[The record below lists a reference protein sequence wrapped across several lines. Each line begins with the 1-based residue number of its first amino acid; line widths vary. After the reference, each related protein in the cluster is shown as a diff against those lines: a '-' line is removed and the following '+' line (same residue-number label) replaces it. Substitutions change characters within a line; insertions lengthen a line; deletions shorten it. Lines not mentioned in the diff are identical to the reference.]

1 MEKNMLPQE
10 EVQAIVRAA
19 RTERRMMI
27 GSPLLPEESC
37 PPSADWL
44 VACYGARDS
53 SGNFDWLSSY
63 LPYAD
68 ANGTVLEAF
77 DDILPSCPVPVL
89 AGVCAADP
97 FRAHDQLLE
106 SIRNKG
112 FKGVCNLPSVALM
125 DGSLRTIVEEQ
136 GLGFERE
143 AHLMTVARSKGLYT
157 LALVFSPQ
165 EADAMLAAGAD
176 ALLLHPGLAFDESPT
191 LPIDAYLGKITSL
204 SNRLSPDYPLFA
216 CSMDPRHL
224 EGLAYS
230 LLNISGFYAIRSF
243 CNSFHK
249 SPSGDL

>member
-106 SIRNKG
+106 SIRSKG

-143 AHLMTVARSKGLYT
+143 AHLMTVARNKGLYT

-176 ALLLHPGLAFDESPT
+176 EIGRASCRESV
-191 LPIDAYLGKITSL
+191 
-204 SNRLSPDYPLFA
+204 
-216 CSMDPRHL
+216 
-224 EGLAYS
+224 
-230 LLNISGFYAIRSF
+230 
-243 CNSFHK
+243 
-249 SPSGDL
+249 

>member
-106 SIRNKG
+106 SIRSKG

-143 AHLMTVARSKGLYT
+143 AHLMTVARNKGLYT

-165 EADAMLAAGAD
+165 EADAMHGVISED
-176 ALLLHPGLAFDESPT
+176 SPFGKALMNRSWFIIWVLWYELT
-191 LPIDAYLGKITSL
+191 LDS
-204 SNRLSPDYPLFA
+204 
-216 CSMDPRHL
+216 
-224 EGLAYS
+224 
-230 LLNISGFYAIRSF
+230 
-243 CNSFHK
+243 
-249 SPSGDL
+249 

>member
-1 MEKNMLPQE
+1 MLPQE

-89 AGVCAADP
+89 AGVNIGSTVTVTAVKNGAS
-97 FRAHDQLLE
+97 RT
-106 SIRNKG
+106 
-112 FKGVCNLPSVALM
+112 FKIAG
-125 DGSLRTIVEEQ
+125 T
-136 GLGFERE
+136 
-143 AHLMTVARSKGLYT
+143 
-157 LALVFSPQ
+157 Q
-165 EADAMLAAGAD
+165 EADAMRAAGAD

-230 LLNISGFYAIRSF
+230 LLNLSGFYAIRSF